1 MKYFTI
7 DELTRS
13 DTAIARRIDNTPSP
27 AVVENLKNLVFF
39 VLDPLREAYG
49 KPITVNSGYRSPA
62 LNKVT
67 KGASKTSQHMIGEAV
82 DITVKSK
89 AGNKWLFDFIKDN
102 LPYDQLIDEYNYS
115 WVHVSLDGDMC
126 NRREI
131 IHQR

>member
-49 KPITVNSGYRSPA
+49 KPICVNSGYRSPI
-62 LNKVT
+62 LNVVLS
-67 KGASKTSQHMIGEAV
+67 GARDSKHMTGEAV
-82 DITVKSK
+82 DITSGSK
-89 AGNKWLFDFIKDN
+89 EDNRWLFEYIRNN
-102 LPYDQLIDEYNYS
+102 LPYDQLIDERNYS
-115 WVHVSLDGDMC
+115 WIHVSYCPNGG
-126 NRREI
+126 NRQQILRL
-131 IHQR
+131 

>member
-49 KPITVNSGYRSPA
+49 KPICVNSGYRSPI
-62 LNKVT
+62 LNVVLS
-67 KGASKTSQHMIGEAV
+67 GARNSQHMTGEAV
-82 DITVKSK
+82 DITSGSK
-89 AGNKWLFDFIKDN
+89 EDNRWLFEYIRNN
-102 LPYDQLIDEYNYS
+102 LPYDQLIDERNYS
-115 WVHVSLDGDMC
+115 WIHVSYCPDGG
-126 NRREI
+126 NRQQILRL
-131 IHQR
+131 